1 MIQTHHFM
9 TINWPVVVLGWN
21 EWWFYCFFFFF
32 SLLQSVRL
40 KEPRGTKFIFFL
52 ICFSVSC
59 SLFIHWD
66 LFHCLFSGTENRVV
80 FRGTDFLFLSLVSS
94 LLFLFLPFSPWTN
107 PLSWISTTGLSESV
121 YLLHFVKR
129 ERRKTWEFI
138 KTTVQKFFKCFY
150 KKSQ

>member
-1 MIQTHHFM
+1 MCIYKIYTHTFRNCFIINKWSKHIILWQLIDLLLFSTEM
-9 TINWPVVVLGWN
+9 NDVFTI
-21 EWWFYCFFFFF
+21 FFFFF
-32 SLLQSVRL
+32 LQWVRL

-94 LLFLFLPFSPWTN
+94 LLFLFLSFSPWTN

-121 YLLHFVKR
+121 YLLHLVKR
-129 ERRKTWEFI
+129 ER
-138 KTTVQKFFKCFY
+138 
-150 KKSQ
+150 